1 MISIIILVY
10 NTEKYL
16 DECLRAVTAQT
27 YNDLEVILVNDG
39 SRDGSAE
46 ICKKWQKRDERILFI
61 NQDNLGA
68 SAARNR
74 GIEKAKGEFIL
85 FVDSD
90 DVIETRYVEVLYSLL
105 LEYNVD
111 LACANYEE
119 FSELNIEK
127 TSR

>member
-68 SAARNR
+68 SAA
-74 GIEKAKGEFIL
+74 KGKRRIH
-85 FVDSD
+85 FV
-90 DVIETRYVEVLYSLL
+90 
-105 LEYNVD
+105 
-111 LACANYEE
+111 C
-119 FSELNIEK
+119 
-127 TSR
+127 

>member
-1 MISIIILVY
+1 MLQ
-10 NTEKYL
+10 L
-16 DECLRAVTAQT
+16 Q
-27 YNDLEVILVNDG
+27 
-39 SRDGSAE
+39 
-46 ICKKWQKRDERILFI
+46 
-61 NQDNLGA
+61 
-68 SAARNR
+68 
-74 GIEKAKGEFIL
+74 KAKGEFIL

-111 LACANYEE
+111 LACVNYEE